1 MKTKKQNLLLISHE
15 RQLSNTLC
23 AVLRQ
28 IFEVQQLTFDQDC
41 ARYIKSREV
50 ALILLIG
57 CQSPQD
63 THVKLKALRSI
74 AGGPPIILISDIN
87 DPKFIIQSN
96 RLGASDFIQ
105 SPVDMSELISVIHKE
120 LKSVDFP
127 PIEGKV
133 EMSEGWTKYMPNFTM
148 DFLPTELT
156 IIPQTPF
163 FGSRVAPDNVAFLQ
177 VQFFGKFSMHFE
189 NQNIENLFS
198 KRTKSL
204 LAFLLYNCKKPISR
218 DKLAEL
224 FWPYH
229 ATAKNNLNVAIHS
242 IRKIFNNLLPD
253 IPIIKLEN
261 DCYVFT
267 PNIIIQTDTDRI
279 EQLYRNAKA
288 IRNNVNSTNAIG
300 DFQSVIAY
308 YKGDFLEGIYDA
320 WTEKK
325 RDHYREIYLFSLH
338 QLSNIYF
345 HLEQFFEAIKYNKM
359 MLEKDACMEEVHR
372 KLMICYH
379 RLNRNIKVIRQFQ
392 KCKKAL
398 VTEMGIAPSQKTVA
412 LLEELRG

>member
-15 RQLSNTLC
+15 KQLSNKLYT
-23 AVLRQ
+23 VLRQ
-28 IFEVQQLTFDQDC
+28 IFLIEQLTYDQDC
-41 ARYIKSREV
+41 VAYMNTNEV

-74 AGGPPIILISDIN
+74 SGISPIILISDISN
-87 DPKFIIQSN
+87 PKFIIQSF
-96 RLGASDFIQ
+96 RLGIVDFIQ
-105 SPVDMSELISVIHKE
+105 VPVDMSELISVIHRE
-120 LKSVDFP
+120 LKPTVILQSP
-127 PIEGKV
+127 QKAAGL
-133 EMSEGWTKYMPNFTM
+133 WTKYIPNFTKEL
-148 DFLPTELT
+148 LPEELSV
-156 IIPQTPF
+156 IPRTPL
-163 FGSRVAPDNVAFLQ
+163 FGIDVAPDSVAFLE
-177 VQFFGKFSMHFE
+177 VQFFGKFSIHFE

-204 LAFLLYNCKKPISR
+204 LAFLLYNYKKPISR

-229 ATAKNNLNVAIHS
+229 ATAKNNLNVAIHG

-253 IPIIKLEN
+253 IPIINLEN

-267 PNIIIQTDTDRI
+267 PNLIIQTDAERV
-279 EQLYRNAKA
+279 EQLYRSAKA
-288 IRNNVNSTNAIG
+288 IANNVNTTQAAG
-300 DFQSVIAY
+300 DFQTVVSH
-308 YKGDFLEGIYDA
+308 YKGDFLEGIYEP
-320 WTEKK
+320 WTERK
-325 RDHYREIYLFSLH
+325 RDHYREIYLYSLN

-345 HLEQFFEAIKYNKM
+345 QVEQFFEAIKYNEM

-379 RLNRNIKVIRQFQ
+379 RLNRNIKVIRQYQ
-392 KCKKAL
+392 KCEKAL
-398 VTEMGIAPSQKTVA
+398 ASEMGIVPSKKTVE
-412 LLEELRG
+412 LLEELRRA